1 MENES
6 NLQPLLS
13 EEGHPQIHIASL
25 KAVPD
30 IKPIKVP
37 KDFFSEFW
45 VESKK
50 LWPLAGPAIFTSLCQ
65 FSFSFITQ
73 ALVGHLGDLE
83 LAAFSVQYG
92 VTSSFTVGIMIGMG
106 SALETLCG
114 QAYGANQLDM
124 MGVYLQRSWIILGTT
139 GLVLSP
145 LYIFSKQLLMAI
157 GQNEEI
163 SRRAG
168 QLAIWMIPQLFA
180 YALNYPIS
188 KYLQAQSKMLAMA
201 VISFVV
207 MLINFVLSW
216 AFIFKLKWGLFGA
229 AMAENVSWWLLVLA
243 QLVYIFGGSCGSAW
257 SGFSWKAFQNLW
269 EFVKLSIASAVMLC
283 LEVWYFTA
291 LVLFAGYL
299 KNPKIAVDALSICTS
314 ILSWVMMVAF
324 GYNAAIRI
332 DSMFTS
338 TSDSPQCMHS
348 VRVSNELG
356 AGHPRTAKFSVFVV
370 VAYSFA
376 CGLLFALILFIFRN
390 QYAIAF
396 TESNSVR
403 NAVYHL
409 TPLLVISIILNTVQP
424 VLSGVAIG
432 AGWQAIVA
440 YVNIGSYYVL
450 GVPLGLIFGYKLNLG
465 VSGIWWGMIVGTV
478 VQTAILFIL
487 TYTTNWDK
495 ESSDAED
502 RIRKWSGE
510 PTCDDND
517 AETFSR

>member
-1 MENES
+1 MENNES

-13 EEGHPQIHIASL
+13 KEVHPQLRIASL
-25 KAVPD
+25 KAAPD
-30 IKPIKVP
+30 IKPINAP

-50 LWPLAGPAIFTSLCQ
+50 LWYLAGPAIFTSLCQ
-65 FSFSFITQ
+65 FSLSFITQ
-73 ALVGHLGDLE
+73 ALVGHLGDLQ

-92 VTSSFTVGIMIGMG
+92 VTSCFSLGIMIGMG

-139 GLVLSP
+139 GLILSP

-188 KYLQAQSKMLAMA
+188 KYLQAQSKMMAMA

-216 AFIFKLKWGLFGA
+216 LFIFKLKWGLFGA

-243 QLVYIFGGSCGSAW
+243 QLVYIFGGSCGRAW
-257 SGFSWKAFQNLW
+257 SGFSWKAFHNLW
-269 EFVKLSIASAVMLC
+269 EFIKLSIASAVMLC

-299 KNPKIAVDALSICTS
+299 NNPKIAVDALSICTS

-324 GYNAAIRI
+324 GYNAAI
-332 DSMFTS
+332 
-338 TSDSPQCMHS
+338 S

-370 VAYSFA
+370 VAYSFV

-396 TESNSVR
+396 TESNAVR

-440 YVNIGSYYVL
+440 YVNIGSYYFL

-495 ESSDAED
+495 EASDAED

-510 PTCDDND
+510 PTCNDND
-517 AETFSR
+517 AETYSRQAFE